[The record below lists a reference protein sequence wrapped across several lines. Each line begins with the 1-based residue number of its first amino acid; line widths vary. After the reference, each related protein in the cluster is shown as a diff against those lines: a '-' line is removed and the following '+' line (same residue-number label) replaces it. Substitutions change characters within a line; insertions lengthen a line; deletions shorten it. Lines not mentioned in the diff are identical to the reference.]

1 MSGLY
6 LHVPFCASRCI
17 YCGFYST
24 VHPKGHIGINIQER
38 YISALCT
45 ELNLRRNY
53 LANESLSTI
62 YLGGGTPSQLLPSQ
76 LERIFYN
83 IYEVYGCRFDD
94 MEITMECNPDDIT
107 IGFANSLKA
116 LPVNRISMGAQTFSD
131 QRLQF
136 LRRRHTSADVR
147 RAISLLRT
155 VAGIDN
161 ISLDLMFGFPSE
173 TLEEWRD
180 DVDTALSLEV
190 EHISAYSLMFEE
202 DTPLYRML
210 ERGETSE
217 IDDELYRRMYN
228 LLIDNLTAAGYE
240 HYEIS
245 NFAQPHR
252 RSRHNS
258 SYWSGVPYIGIGTA
272 AHSFDT
278 NSRQWNVADINQY
291 ISALENNR
299 LPIEG
304 REELDAKL
312 QYNDLITTALRT
324 SEGIDLTKLSP
335 ANRDY
340 LLTCAEPHIH
350 SRRLALGNNSLTLTR
365 EGIYISDSI
374 MADLMAV

>member
-1 MSGLY
+1 
-6 LHVPFCASRCI
+6 
-17 YCGFYST
+17 
-24 VHPKGHIGINIQER
+24 
-38 YISALCT
+38 
-45 ELNLRRNY
+45 
-53 LANESLSTI
+53 
-62 YLGGGTPSQLLPSQ
+62 
-76 LERIFYN
+76 
-83 IYEVYGCRFDD
+83 

-107 IGFANSLKA
+107 IEFANSIKA

-147 RAISLLRT
+147 RAINLLRT

-304 REELDAKL
+304 REELDARL